1 MTDSNS
7 PLQYQPTPVGNAKA
21 YEEILRT
28 SIIHIGEEYQSPPE
42 IIWVDDSV
50 IATLGNFSA
59 STGKAK
65 SRKTFNVS
73 ALVAASL
80 SGNRILNYRAK
91 LPEGKRKVLYFDT
104 EQSRFHCHKV
114 MQRILRLAGLP
125 DNEDCE
131 NFVFVGLREFAPSV
145 RLGAIQYALDT
156 WKDYGLVIID
166 GLRDLMIDINDA
178 SASVHLINMMMN
190 WSSVFNIHIHCVL
203 HLNKIDDNIRGHI
216 GTELTNKAETVLVI
230 NRSTVYADVSEVHP
244 LNMRDK
250 EFKPFAFSVNEMG
263 LPGVANGYSLKSGTK
278 IQKRITAADLT
289 DKQHEQA
296 LRAAYN
302 GKSMIDGF
310 ENTVAA
316 LIAGY
321 ASIGFNRKRTL
332 MSKILASLI
341 DKGLIKVNGNDYVLA
356 AAEATPSLFD
366 KEEKE

>member
-1 MTDSNS
+1 MADSNS
-7 PLQYQPTPVGNAKA
+7 PFQHQPTTIGDAMA
-21 YEEILRT
+21 YEEILRA
-28 SIIHIGEEYQSPPE
+28 SIIHVGEEYQSPPE

-80 SGNRILNYRAK
+80 SGNRILNYKAK
-91 LPEGKRKVLYFDT
+91 LPEGKRKILYFDT
-104 EQSRFHCHKV
+104 EQSRFHCHNV

-125 DNEDCE
+125 DTEDCD
-131 NFVFVGLREFAPSV
+131 NFIFVGLREYAPHV
-145 RLGAIQYALDT
+145 RLGAIQHALNT

-166 GLRDLMIDINDA
+166 GLRDLMLDINDA
-178 SASVHLINMMMN
+178 SESVGLINMMMN

-216 GTELTNKAETVLVI
+216 GTELANKAETVLVV

-250 EFKPFAFSVNEMG
+250 EFKPFAFIVNELG
-263 LPGVANGYSLKSGTK
+263 LPDVANGYSLKSGTK

-289 DKQHEQA
+289 EKQHEQA
-296 LRAAYN
+296 LRVAFN
-302 GKSMIDGF
+302 GKSLISGY
-310 ENTVAA
+310 EQAVAA
-316 LIAGY
+316 LITGY

-341 DKGLIKVNGNDYVLA
+341 DKGLIKMNGNDYVLA
-356 AAEATPSLFD
+356 SAEATPSLFD
-366 KEEKE
+366 KEENE